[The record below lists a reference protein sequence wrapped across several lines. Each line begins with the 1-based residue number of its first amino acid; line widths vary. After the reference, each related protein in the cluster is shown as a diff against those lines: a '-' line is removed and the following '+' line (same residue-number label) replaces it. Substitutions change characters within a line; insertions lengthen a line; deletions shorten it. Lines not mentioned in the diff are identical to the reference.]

1 MEYNSWEEIAL
12 VLTERPDILEL
23 MKLVDEIPQEKQHD
37 AIMKILEFIESLET
51 DPEAELQI

>member
-1 MEYNSWEEIAL
+1 MKYNTWEEIAL

-37 AIMKILEFIESLET
+37 AIMELLAFIQTLET
-51 DPEAELQI
+51 APEAELQI